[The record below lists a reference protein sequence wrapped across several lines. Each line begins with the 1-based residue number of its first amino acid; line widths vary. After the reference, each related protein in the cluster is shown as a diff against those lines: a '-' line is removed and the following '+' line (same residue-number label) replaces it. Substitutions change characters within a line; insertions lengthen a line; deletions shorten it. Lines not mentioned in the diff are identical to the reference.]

1 MNKLYGV
8 LLLSIIS
15 LSFGFIDLVSAI
27 TPSLSLSTG
36 TGDNV
41 TVNVTGDP
49 NSSVLLGYTKTGEG
63 LQLPILGNTNS
74 TGYFS
79 STISSGSYGISSGSS
94 VYVRVNGQQSST
106 VSWPS
111 VSTSQG
117 SLVLSST
124 GVVLAV
130 GQSSIVTA
138 NNNSLYLSN
147 NSNSQVANVNI
158 SGSQIT
164 ITGNTNGTTTATVC
178 AQGGSSCSSIYVT
191 VQNTGTQSLSFS
203 QSNITI
209 SSGQTVPVTISGG
222 TGLYMISNNPNSNIV
237 QASLS
242 GSILNL
248 STTSTSGTSSIT
260 ICSTNMAACGIVN
273 VTVGATSSAS
283 LSFSQNSPALSLG
296 QTTSVVLSGGGS
308 NSYYV
313 SSNSNNN
320 AIQTTLSS
328 NILTLHGLSSGSSII
343 TVCSSVNSC
352 NTLTATV
359 NYVSTGGSISLSQ
372 NSLSLTVGQTVSIT
386 VSGGDAPYNLP
397 SNGGSTFTAVLN
409 GNILNITGNSSGSS
423 TIPVCSSG
431 GGCINLSVSV
441 SGTGSLQPVLSK
453 NSISLEKGQSGTVSI
468 TNTGSFYVSNNSN
481 QNIASVSVSGNTI
494 TISALNGG
502 TSSANICQSGGQC
515 TVLSVTVTNPS
526 STGNITVKSTSFLS
540 FSDRD
545 PIVGVGKTGKVAIS
559 GGSGTYSIV
568 YNSNPSTVNMSI
580 SGNDLNLNGL
590 VAGTS
595 VVVICSSSGNACGA
609 VSVTV
614 GAATTVVDSVKINP
628 SSVSLK
634 IGKASIA
641 ILSGGNGS
649 YSLGNYD
656 KGLVIAT
663 AVRNSLLIIG
673 RGVGTANIPVCSGG
687 KCSNLSVAVSGNPSP
702 SVSVN
707 KYLFKSTMSYG
718 DSGNE
723 VEELQKRLSSEGFYK
738 STITGKF
745 DSTTLSAVRSYQ
757 SSKGIRQTGNVGEE
771 TMKALNN

>member
-8 LLLSIIS
+8 LLVSIIS

-41 TVNVTGDP
+41 TINVTGDP
-49 NSSVLLGYTKTGEG
+49 NASVLLGYTKAGEG

-191 VQNTGTQSLSFS
+191 VQSTGTQSLSFS

-273 VTVGATSSAS
+273 VTIGATSSAS
-283 LSFSQNSPALSLG
+283 LSFSQNNPVLSLG

-320 AIQTTLSS
+320 TVQTTLSS

-372 NSLSLTVGQTVSIT
+372 NSLSLSVGQTVSIT
-386 VSGGDAPYNLP
+386 VTGGDAPYNLP

-409 GNILNITGNSSGSS
+409 GNILNITGNSSGSA

-441 SGTGSLQPVLSK
+441 GGTGSLQPVLSK
-453 NSISLEKGQSGTVSI
+453 SSISLEKGQSGTVSI

-481 QNIASVSVSGNTI
+481 QNIASVSVSGSTI

-515 TVLSVTVTNPS
+515 TVLSITVSNPS

-545 PIVGVGKTGKVAIS
+545 PIVGVGKTSKVAIS

-568 YNSNPSTVNMSI
+568 YNSNPSIANMSI
-580 SGNDLNLNGL
+580 SGNDLNLSGL

-595 VVVICSSSGNACGA
+595 VVVVCSSSGNACGA

-614 GAATTVVDSVKINP
+614 GSVVAVVDSVKINP

-634 IGKASIA
+634 VGKASIA

-663 AVRNSLLIIG
+663 AVRKSLLIIG
-673 RGVGTANIPVCSGG
+673 RSIGTASIPVCSAG
-687 KCSNLSVAVSGNPSP
+687 KCSNLYVTVSRSAAP

-707 KYLFKSTMSYG
+707 KYLFKSPMSYG
-718 DSGNE
+718 DSGDE
-723 VEELQKRLSSEGFYK
+723 IEELQKRLSSEGFYK

-745 DSTTLSAVRSYQ
+745 DSITLSAVRSYQ

-771 TMKALNN
+771 TMKALND